1 MLSLRPSRGTGT
13 HAMKLS
19 VNQKISCAP
28 KTGDFS
34 ADLNSLLLS
43 ADLILQNQIES
54 NPQIEDYNF

>member
-1 MLSLRPSRGTGT
+1 MELTSKKG
-13 HAMKLS
+13 HAMNLS
-19 VNQKISCAP
+19 VNQNNISCAP

-54 NPQIEDYNF
+54 IPQKDDYNF